1 MKTALDPRHQKRQ
14 KLIEDLF
21 KIEFH
26 KQAVNSQTKEIL
38 EKKDFIDK
46 KIAKAAPQYP
56 IDKINKI
63 DLAILRLAFFELLIE
78 KKEPP
83 KVIVDEAIELAKEY
97 GGSTSPSFVNGA
109 LATLKLYK

>member
-63 DLAILRLAFFELLIE
+63 DLSRSHFRNKTENKTKIMRYTISSHG
-78 KKEPP
+78 
-83 KVIVDEAIELAKEY
+83 II
-97 GGSTSPSFVNGA
+97 
-109 LATLKLYK
+109 